1 METLI
6 PSPNSPR
13 RCWVAGSAGMVGS
26 ALVRALRA
34 RGDREILATTRADF
48 DLTDAAATRRFLE
61 RERPTE
67 AIIAAARVGGIEANR
82 SHPVEFLRENLA
94 IATNTIGLSYETG
107 VGRLLYLGSSCIY
120 PREAPQ
126 PIPESALLTGPLEP
140 TNEAYALAKIA
151 GLKLCQYYR
160 RQYGALF
167 HSIMPTNLYGPGDN
181 YHPSHS
187 HVIPALLQR
196 IHEAKANGAASVTIW
211 GTGTPLR
218 EFMHVDD
225 LAAACL
231 HVLDLP
237 DPPDWINAGSGEEL
251 SILEL
256 ARLIASVVGFTG
268 EILTDPAMPDGT
280 PRKRVDSSLINQFGW
295 RAAIPL
301 AEGLREVYANWKPE
315 NQ

>member
-1 METLI
+1 
-6 PSPNSPR
+6 
-13 RCWVAGSAGMVGS
+13 MVGS

-48 DLTDAAATRRFLE
+48 DLTDPGATRRFLE

-94 IATNTIGLSYETG
+94 IATHAISLSHEAG
-107 VGRLLYLGSSCIY
+107 VRRLLFLGSSCIY

-151 GLKLCQYYR
+151 GLKLCQFYR
-160 RQYGALF
+160 RQYGAMF

-187 HVIPALLQR
+187 HVIPGLLRR
-196 IHEAKANGAASVTIW
+196 IHEAKVNGAASVTIW

-231 HVLDLP
+231 HVLVLS

-251 SILEL
+251 SILDL
-256 ARLIASVVGFTG
+256 ARLIASVVGFAG
-268 EILTDPAMPDGT
+268 DIRTDPTMPDGT
-280 PRKRVDSSLINQFGW
+280 PRKRVDCRLINQLGW

-301 AEGLREVYANWKPE
+301 AEGLREVYANWKHE